1 MIDDASETGKKRV
14 IGLRVGGEHGTLSTV
29 AISLILRADDRH
41 SKVVGLDED
50 NLGVVLRQ
58 VHMVEATLHKP
69 IELHRLT
76 SSLEVGH
83 QSSMCYKVATA
94 QTQEA
99 REESVGSRESRHI
112 YVGTPSLPQY
122 PTEQTE
128 RV

>member
-69 IELHRLT
+69 IELHRLAC
-76 SSLEVGH
+76 SLKVGYERGVGY
-83 QSSMCYKVATA
+83 QLAPA
-94 QTQEA
+94 QT
-99 REESVGSRESRHI
+99 
-112 YVGTPSLPQY
+112 
-122 PTEQTE
+122 
-128 RV
+128 